1 MKFVDIASIEVIAG
15 NGGNGCVSFHRE
27 KFVPKGGPD
36 GGDGGNGGSVVFKA
50 DSQLHTLQDIRYHR
64 KYKAENG
71 HPGEGS
77 NRSGKKGKD
86 IVIKIPVGTLIRD
99 LEKDEVLADLT
110 EDGQI
115 YTAAKGGTGGWG
127 NQHFATSTN
136 QTPRFAKPGLP
147 GESLHIELELKLLAD
162 VGLVG
167 FPNAGKSTLLSALSA
182 ARPKIAD
189 YPFTTLVPNLGIV
202 KYGDYQSFVMADIPG
217 LIEGAHMGKGLGD
230 QFLRHIE
237 RTKILVFIIDVN
249 DEDIAKSFHLLLKEL
264 IKFNDA
270 LAHKPRIVCINK
282 MDTVDKD
289 NYHPD
294 FFLDERILYISAAA
308 RYHLDAL
315 VRAIAYNLEEDQT

>member
-1 MKFVDIASIEVIAG
+1 
-15 NGGNGCVSFHRE
+15 
-27 KFVPKGGPD
+27 
-36 GGDGGNGGSVVFKA
+36 
-50 DSQLHTLQDIRYHR
+50 
-64 KYKAENG
+64 
-71 HPGEGS
+71 
-77 NRSGKKGKD
+77 
-86 IVIKIPVGTLIRD
+86 
-99 LEKDEVLADLT
+99 
-110 EDGQI
+110 
-115 YTAAKGGTGGWG
+115 
-127 NQHFATSTN
+127 
-136 QTPRFAKPGLP
+136 
-147 GESLHIELELKLLAD
+147 
-162 VGLVG
+162 
-167 FPNAGKSTLLSALSA
+167 
-182 ARPKIAD
+182 
-189 YPFTTLVPNLGIV
+189 LVPNLGIV

-308 RYHLDAL
+308 RFHLDAL
-315 VRAIAYNLEEDQT
+315 VRAIAYNLEEEQT